1 MKKLMIVCMGAV
13 LLCGCSAPEKQE
25 DPDATPEPVT
35 YACRYIDKYDYNQPA
50 GFSDMVSDDWYDT
63 ALFAGDSRMGS
74 IALYGT
80 HENAQVE
87 YVTSL
92 NLMRIGNMP
101 VDGRDDGK
109 TLMDILEETDKE
121 NIYLLFGINEIR
133 NPNFDAFGEK
143 LQEIVDMLMKD
154 HPTRS
159 IYLILSY
166 HPDKIDGLPEP
177 RLTEH
182 LNNLNTTISEIA
194 KKSHVY
200 FVNPDDGLDDEAGT
214 VIDEY
219 VWDGLHFNVPGARA
233 FEEYLGYHVVR
244 REKYVQ
250 EICE

>member
-1 MKKLMIVCMGAV
+1 MRKLMILCIGAAV
-13 LLCGCSAPEKQE
+13 LCGCSAPEKE
-25 DPDATPEPVT
+25 DPSATPEPVT
-35 YACRYIDKYDYNQPA
+35 YACRYIDKYDYSQPA
-50 GFSDMVSDDWYDT
+50 GYADMVNDEWYDT

-80 HENAQVE
+80 HDNAQVE

-143 LQEIVDMLMKD
+143 LQEIVSMLMKD

-177 RLTEH
+177 GLSEH
-182 LNNLNTTISEIA
+182 LTNLNTTISEIA
-194 KKSHVY
+194 KKNHIY
-200 FVNPDDGLDDEAGT
+200 FVNPDEGLDDEAGT

-219 VWDGLHFNVPGARA
+219 VWDGLHFNVPGAQA